1 MAKKKRVN
9 QLIAGELRGFI
20 ERYERLSAEM
30 ADIADQRKEVMAEAK
45 GRGYD
50 TKVLRLLIRERGRDP
65 DELAEERAIAALYR
79 DAIGMEGTPLDDWA
93 RGAAPEVVAAVKHLY
108 ARPSVRDALDE
119 AEAAASA
126 ARVEEIVEA
135 AARCWRKG
143 KPAVEGTP
151 AAKNR
156 DDVREAPPEIRLTL
170 KPRTYR
176 AARPDDEPPPPE
188 AA

>member
-93 RGAAPEVVAAVKHLY
+93 AGSAPEVVAAEQ
-108 ARPSVRDALDE
+108 AQR
-119 AEAAASA
+119 ASA